1 MTIRDWL
8 PQVILVFFI
17 LMGNI
22 SIMKGADEKAFRT
35 TIFGTIGSIGLL
47 WWGKFFG

>member
-8 PQVILVFFI
+8 PQTILVFFI
-17 LMGNI
+17 LISNV
-22 SIMKGADEKAFRT
+22 SIMKGADKKAFNT
-35 TIFGTIGSIGLL
+35 TIFGTIGLIGLL